1 MRLIKMDFIYKTM
14 EIIDKG
20 GGKYQLLNHAGE
32 LMFQGTYEQCCLSR
46 QNMMNISPS
55 YEWEYMDRIRNGYH
69 SHGKP
74 SNETESL
81 VDETN

>member
-1 MRLIKMDFIYKTM
+1 M

-46 QNMMNISPS
+46 QNMMDISPS
-55 YEWEYMDRIRNGYH
+55 YEWEYMERIRNGYH
-69 SHGKP
+69 SHELP
-74 SNETESL
+74 SNEIKSL

>member
-46 QNMMNISPS
+46 QNMMNISP
-55 YEWEYMDRIRNGYH
+55 I
-69 SHGKP
+69 
-74 SNETESL
+74 
-81 VDETN
+81 

>member
-1 MRLIKMDFIYKTM
+1 M

-32 LMFQGTYEQCCLSR
+32 LMFQGTHEQCCLSM
-46 QNMMNISPS
+46 QNMIS
-55 YEWEYMDRIRNGYH
+55 YEWGGNGYH

-74 SNETESL
+74 SNETDSALECTL
-81 VDETN
+81 ND